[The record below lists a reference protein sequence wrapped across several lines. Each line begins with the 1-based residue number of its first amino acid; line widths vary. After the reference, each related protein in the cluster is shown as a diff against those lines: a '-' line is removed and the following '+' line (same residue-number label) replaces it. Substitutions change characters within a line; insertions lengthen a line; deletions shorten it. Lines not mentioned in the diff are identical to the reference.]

1 MEVSRSM
8 IHRHR
13 LITSRMSG
21 EELARPVSDL
31 ENGAVVRKA
40 HRWFA
45 IAAIL
50 ALLAALPGCFVG
62 NWFGGSLPS
71 VAYVSGDNDSMQVW
85 VADLNADEPVRIS
98 SRNVDSRFP
107 RWSRDYKLLAWVSLD
122 GGDPA
127 QLMVYER
134 ETGDVV
140 TLVSGV
146 DPEQPPV
153 WSPMGDEIAYV
164 SVADGEPDLYMVEL
178 ENGRETRLTFTTERE
193 QLGDWSP
200 DGEWIVFTEDG
211 SDGLLLRNPN
221 GVNRVPLTHGP
232 DVDPAWSPKG
242 DRIAFVRNSRD
253 GGDVYVLR
261 PTQSGDWAAD
271 TDELA
276 VSERDDDERNPDWSG
291 DGRRLVFVV
300 NNEGQSD
307 IYTVLVD
314 GSDRKRLTHN
324 LSDDL
329 QPNWSH
335 AGGKIVFVSYAY
347 GNPEI
352 VYMNGDGSEQRRV
365 TINDQIDTQPDW

>member
-50 ALLAALPGCFVG
+50 ALLAALPGCFVVS
-62 NWFGGSLPS
+62 WLGGSLPS

-85 VADLNADEPVRIS
+85 VADLDADEPVRIS

-107 RWSRDYKLLAWVSLD
+107 RWSRDYKWLAWVSLD

-146 DPEQPPV
+146 GSGATASLV
-153 WSPMGDEIAYV
+153 
-164 SVADGEPDLYMVEL
+164 
-178 ENGRETRLTFTTERE
+178 
-193 QLGDWSP
+193 
-200 DGEWIVFTEDG
+200 
-211 SDGLLLRNPN
+211 SDGRQNRLR
-221 GVNRVPLTHGP
+221 
-232 DVDPAWSPKG
+232 
-242 DRIAFVRNSRD
+242 I
-253 GGDVYVLR
+253 
-261 PTQSGDWAAD
+261 
-271 TDELA
+271 
-276 VSERDDDERNPDWSG
+276 
-291 DGRRLVFVV
+291 RR
-300 NNEGQSD
+300 
-307 IYTVLVD
+307 
-314 GSDRKRLTHN
+314 
-324 LSDDL
+324 
-329 QPNWSH
+329 
-335 AGGKIVFVSYAY
+335 
-347 GNPEI
+347 
-352 VYMNGDGSEQRRV
+352 
-365 TINDQIDTQPDW
+365 

>member
-1 MEVSRSM
+1 
-8 IHRHR
+8 
-13 LITSRMSG
+13 MSG

-85 VADLNADEPVRIS
+85 VADLDADEPVRIS

-146 DPEQPPV
+146 DPEQLPV
-153 WSPMGDEIAYV
+153 WSPMGDKIAYV

-242 DRIAFVRNSRD
+242 DRIAFVRDSRD
-253 GGDVYVLR
+253 DGDIYVLR

-271 TDELA
+271 TDEVA

-300 NNEGQSD
+300 NNEDQTD

-324 LSDDL
+324 VSDDL
-329 QPNWSH
+329 QPAWSH
-335 AGGKIVFVSYAY
+335 TGGKIVFVSYAY

>member
-1 MEVSRSM
+1 
-8 IHRHR
+8 
-13 LITSRMSG
+13 
-21 EELARPVSDL
+21 
-31 ENGAVVRKA
+31 
-40 HRWFA
+40 
-45 IAAIL
+45 
-50 ALLAALPGCFVG
+50 
-62 NWFGGSLPS
+62 
-71 VAYVSGDNDSMQVW
+71 
-85 VADLNADEPVRIS
+85 
-98 SRNVDSRFP
+98 
-107 RWSRDYKLLAWVSLD
+107 
-122 GGDPA
+122 
-127 QLMVYER
+127 
-134 ETGDVV
+134 
-140 TLVSGV
+140 
-146 DPEQPPV
+146 
-153 WSPMGDEIAYV
+153 MGDKIAYV
-164 SVADGEPDLYMVEL
+164 SVADGELDLYMVEL

-200 DGEWIVFTEDG
+200 DDEWIVFTEDG

-271 TDELA
+271 TDEVA

-300 NNEGQSD
+300 NTEGQTD

-314 GSDRKRLTHN
+314 GSDRTRLTHN

-329 QPNWSH
+329 QPAWSH
-335 AGGKIVFVSYAY
+335 AGSKIAFVSYAY